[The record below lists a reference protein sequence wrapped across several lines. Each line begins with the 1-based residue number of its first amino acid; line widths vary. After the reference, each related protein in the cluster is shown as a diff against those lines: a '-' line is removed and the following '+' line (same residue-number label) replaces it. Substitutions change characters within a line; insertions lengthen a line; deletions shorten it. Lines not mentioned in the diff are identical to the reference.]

1 MDVSLERISMLRQ
14 NLKAAIANAP
24 AAFDR
29 EVLKRAVDKLSDE
42 EARALYHLLHALT
55 IKARTAKNG
64 R

>member
-1 MDVSLERISMLRQ
+1 MIKQ

-29 EVLKRAVDKLSDE
+29 EVLNKMVDKLSDE

-55 IKARTAKNG
+55 IKARKSKHG
-64 R
+64 RI

>member
-1 MDVSLERISMLRQ
+1 MLRQ

-29 EVLKRAVDKLSDE
+29 EVLKKAVDKLSDE

-55 IKARTAKNG
+55 IKARRAKNG
-64 R
+64 RI